1 MSRPTLQ
8 TTGGKE
14 PYKYNTT
21 QTTQY
26 DMSPPTL
33 QTIGGK
39 DTYKYNTTQTTQYDI
54 NSTTLQT
61 TGAKTHTSTTQHK
74 QHNTT

>member
-1 MSRPTLQ
+1 MNPPILQ
-8 TTGGKE
+8 TTGEKD

-33 QTIGGK
+33 QTTGGK
-39 DTYKYNTTQTTQYDI
+39 DPYKYNTTQYDM
-54 NSTTLQT
+54 NPPTL
-61 TGAKTHTSTTQHK
+61 
-74 QHNTT
+74 

>member
-1 MSRPTLQ
+1 MSPPTLQ
-8 TTGGKE
+8 TTEGKD

-33 QTIGGK
+33 HTTEGK
-39 DTYKYNTTQTTQYDI
+39 DPYKYDTRRIVFFVLCCNCTDLY
-54 NSTTLQT
+54 LMLFVV
-61 TGAKTHTSTTQHK
+61 
-74 QHNTT
+74 